1 MFELSYNL
9 NGVCGDEYAPRRIKE
24 HFYAGV
30 AQLAECNLAKV
41 EVAGSNPVTRF
52 HLQSEVK

>member
-1 MFELSYNL
+1 MKMKLKEDL
-9 NGVCGDEYAPRRIKE
+9 RI
-24 HFYAGV
+24 FYAGV

-52 HLQSEVK
+52 HFVSEIK